1 MVSSLEGTGKAIGDA
16 KMDFLI
22 NPNVAY
28 LLIFAAVLLALVTIL
43 HPQSNKPKIFL
54 VLCLGAAGLEL
65 FSLQANP
72 WTLLVTALS
81 PLPFFIITRQE
92 RQNLSFLLLGLTI
105 VMLTI
110 VSIFIFVDHEG
121 RPMVNM
127 SLVGILA
134 LFSSFYLLFAVRQR
148 QNPRGLR
155 LSDNPDSLV
164 GVVGQAR
171 TDIDDMGSVKING
184 ELWLA
189 RSEKPILA
197 GSLVRVVRCEGTVLF
212 VKKVEKLTR

>member
-1 MVSSLEGTGKAIGDA
+1 
-16 KMDFLI
+16 MDFLI